1 MSAARTDAPPKSPEC
16 MLAQRPAYEG
26 LHSHCRQTE
35 DIPLPGATG
44 ILLQPRCGCAC
55 HAYNAP
61 HV

>member
-1 MSAARTDAPPKSPEC
+1 